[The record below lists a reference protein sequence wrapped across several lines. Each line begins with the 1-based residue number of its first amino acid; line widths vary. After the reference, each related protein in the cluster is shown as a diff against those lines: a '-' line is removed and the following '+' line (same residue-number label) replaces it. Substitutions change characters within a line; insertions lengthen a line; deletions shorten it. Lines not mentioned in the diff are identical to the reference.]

1 MKIVVNH
8 LTRMQP
14 GYICVAGLDLQT
26 YAHVRPV
33 LAGSRLTVDLL
44 KRKGGPFDIAVVV
57 DVGATPPRGRPPE
70 TEDRVFDRAQLTAV
84 KELAAERFWKVL
96 KSVSRKTLKEIFG
109 KNLQPQRRGCA
120 VDEGTGSASL
130 GCLLPVTPPEVFIN
144 SWRKVRAR
152 ITDGIFDIDLSVTDL
167 RFYEN
172 DQQTPQAKVVA
183 DVQRRIKK
191 GVGVII
197 SVGLARAFLAK
208 GDTARRHWLQVNNI
222 HLEDDPTWQA
232 T

>member
-26 YAHVRPV
+26 NTHVRPV
-33 LAGSRLTVDLL
+33 LAGSRLTIDLL
-44 KRKGGPFDIAVVV
+44 KHKGGPFDIAVVV
-57 DVGATPPRGRPPE
+57 DLGTTQPRGRAPE
-70 TEDRVFDRAQLTAV
+70 TEDHVFDPAQLTAV
-84 KELAAERFWKVL
+84 KDLEAERFWKVP
-96 KSVSRKTLKEIFG
+96 KSVSQKTLKEIFG
-109 KNLQPQRRGCA
+109 KKLHPQRSGCA

-130 GCLLPVTPPEVFIN
+130 GCLLPATPPEVFIN
-144 SWRKVRAR
+144 SWGKVRAR
-152 ITDGIFDIDLSVTDL
+152 INDGIFDIDLSVTDL
-167 RFYEN
+167 RFYQD
-172 DQQTPQAKVVA
+172 DQQTPRAKVVA
-183 DVQRRIKK
+183 DVQRRIKN
-191 GVGVII
+191 GAGVII
-197 SVGLARAFLAK
+197 SVGLARAFLAR